1 MKRETPFEVRKGAWT
16 PDEDILLRKCIE
28 KYGEGNW
35 HQVPLQ
41 AGLNRCRKS
50 CRLRWLNYLSPDI
63 KRGDFASDEVE
74 LIIRLHKLIGNRW
87 TLIAGRLP
95 GRTGNDVKNYWN
107 SHLRIKAVARGGTDA
122 VTKAQKTTATKPIK
136 PRPRRFASNQVWFN
150 GNTTINVDN
159 NTQSLT
165 NNPSTTSPLK
175 VDEILCWWDNGEF
188 IDNGVLTW
196 SMDGSDEDQLIT
208 SLWSSDEVA
217 TGVNIASDS
226 SVQDDQIS
234 LNDFS
239 VDHVDNWDFL

>member
-1 MKRETPFEVRKGAWT
+1 MKRKTPLEVRKGAWT
-16 PDEDILLRKCIE
+16 PEEDSILRKCIE

-35 HQVPLQ
+35 HQVPLK

-63 KRGDFASDEVE
+63 KRGVFASDEVE
-74 LIIRLHKLIGNRW
+74 LIIKLHKLLGNRW

-107 SHLRIKAVARGGTDA
+107 SHLRIKAVARGTDA
-122 VTKAQKTTATKPIK
+122 VTKAIK

-159 NTQSLT
+159 NTQSRDTPT
-165 NNPSTTSPLK
+165 NKPSTTSPLK
-175 VDEILCWWDNGEF
+175 VDEILCWWDNMEF

-196 SMDGSDEDQLIT
+196 SMDGSDEDQLIA
-208 SLWSSDEVA
+208 SLWSTDEVA

-226 SVQDDQIS
+226 SV
-234 LNDFS
+234 
-239 VDHVDNWDFL
+239 DHVDNWNFL